1 MRTSIHLCAVALLAA
16 APTSAQQFITP
27 MDASGIMMS
36 KEVHAITLDGRDVA
50 GTVPSCMLNMGQLQS
65 ITIKDAAGE
74 KHKFKAE
81 ELSEVRVKPSKFMN
95 VTTMLSQP
103 NMSKFLK
110 QDFGEVLN
118 REWVFYVQTSPPG
131 KDKKVMMQLLNPG
144 FDKKMKVFQ
153 DPMAQQTG
161 GGDDKSYFVVKAGSG
176 EAIKVKKN
184 MYKKEALTTVFGDCK
199 VMVEFY
205 SGDKMRLEDFAEHVF
220 IHDQLCE

>member
-1 MRTSIHLCAVALLAA
+1 
-16 APTSAQQFITP
+16 
-27 MDASGIMMS
+27 MDATGIMTS
-36 KEVHAITLDGRDVA
+36 KEVHAITLDGRDVV
-50 GTVPSCMLNMGQLQS
+50 GTVPTCMLNMGQLQS
-65 ITIKDAAGE
+65 LTIKTEAGE
-74 KHKFKAE
+74 KIKFKAE
-81 ELSEVRVKPSKFMN
+81 ELSEVRVKPSKFQN

-153 DPMAQQTG
+153 DPMAEQTG